1 MRTAAYRAC
10 RLIGAF
16 LLLSG
21 IVGMFWFAL
30 DGARALVL
38 GLSAALV
45 YSLVLGLRIG
55 SRNGF
60 DAGVNA
66 GFAGGV
72 AAGLAVGALDIFAP
86 RKLAEAET
94 LFSPSDIFVV
104 TL

>member
-1 MRTAAYRAC
+1 MRSAAYRAC

-21 IVGMFWFAL
+21 IVGTFWFAL

-55 SRNGF
+55 SRDGF

-72 AAGLAVGALDIFAP
+72 AAGGSIRLW
-86 RKLAEAET
+86 
-94 LFSPSDIFVV
+94 FVFF
-104 TL
+104 LGR